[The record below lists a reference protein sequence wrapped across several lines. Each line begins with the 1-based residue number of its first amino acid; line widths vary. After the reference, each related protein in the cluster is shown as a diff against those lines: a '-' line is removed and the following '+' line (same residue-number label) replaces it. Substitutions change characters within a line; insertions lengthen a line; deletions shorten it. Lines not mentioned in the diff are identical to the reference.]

1 MDDEKFAGLKGLVFT
16 FALSIGIMIIS
27 AGPIWLI
34 GWVIALLTDSEM
46 PF

>member
-1 MDDEKFAGLKGLVFT
+1 MDDEKFAGLKALVFT

-27 AGPIWLI
+27 AGPIWII
-34 GWVIALLTDSEM
+34 GYIISLFSGNDM